1 MNKRE
6 QEQYAAFFEEIYET
20 EELLDYIKQQLTDS
34 RGFDAGRL
42 FDLLAL
48 NGNAITIDSMRQFLG
63 GRVACNERE
72 LYEIFERF
80 DWSRQGAISR

>member
-6 QEQYAAFFEEIYET
+6 QEHYAAFFEELYET
-20 EELLDYIKQQLTDS
+20 EELLDYIKQQLVES
-34 RGFDAGRL
+34 RGFDANRL

-48 NGNAITIDSMRQFLG
+48 DGNSITIQHMRQFLD

-72 LYEIFERF
+72 LY
-80 DWSRQGAISR
+80 